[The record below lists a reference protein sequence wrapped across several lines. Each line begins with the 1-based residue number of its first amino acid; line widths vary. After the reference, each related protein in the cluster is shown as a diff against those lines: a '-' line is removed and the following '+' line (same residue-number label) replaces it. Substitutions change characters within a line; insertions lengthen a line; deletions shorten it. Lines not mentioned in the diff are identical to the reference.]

1 MIDRVLV
8 VCEGNICRSPLACA
22 MLAQA
27 LPDIGFSSAGT
38 RALVGEGA
46 DPLMLEMARERGVPL
61 EEHVATALTDE
72 QVRTADLILTM
83 TKIQREQIEH
93 AWPYARGK
101 VYRLAEN
108 DGVDVVDP
116 YRRHRMAFELAFAQ
130 IEHGVAHWRD
140 VLAGLAH

>member
-22 MLAQA
+22 LLAQA

-38 RALVGEGA
+38 RALVGQGA
-46 DPLMLEMARERGVPL
+46 DPIILEMARERGVSL

-72 QVRTADLILTM
+72 QVRTANLILAM
-83 TKIQREQIEH
+83 TKVQREQIEH

-116 YRRHRMAFELAFAQ
+116 YRRHRMAFELTFAQ
-130 IEHGVAHWRD
+130 IEHGVAYWRG
-140 VLAGLAH
+140 VLARLAH

>member
-1 MIDRVLV
+1 MIDHVLV

-38 RALVGEGA
+38 HALVGEGA
-46 DPLMLEMARERGVPL
+46 DPLVLEMARERGVQL

-72 QVRTADLILTM
+72 QVRAADLILTM

-130 IEHGVAHWRD
+130 IEHGVAHWSD

>member
-1 MIDRVLV
+1 MIDHVLV

-38 RALVGEGA
+38 HALVGEGA
-46 DPLMLEMARERGVPL
+46 DPLVLEMARERGVQL

-72 QVRTADLILTM
+72 QVRAADLILTM
-83 TKIQREQIEH
+83 TKVQREQIEH

-101 VYRLAEN
+101 VYRLNEN

-130 IEHGVAHWRD
+130 IEHGVAHWSD